1 MKMKKITTKTYT
13 NEAEVLSAYESHV
26 KTLSLE
32 DLLNSSLQDKVEAY
46 STVNIALQVSSKKL
60 EALKESSGV
69 NSLEALVSEMKLK
82 LNETL
87 SAIDAN
93 EELTESLVLPA
104 QASIGAADVHEI
116 KAKEKTWK
124 EMRTMT
130 VEEFLSM
137 ISMSPEFFMSLVS
150 GAIPKVTNKTWL
162 ANATTIN
169 PLVEQGY
176 LINKSEKSASQ
187 SRVTRQLSLEDLEDL
202 FTSTGNTVDAE

>member
-1 MKMKKITTKTYT
+1 MKKITTRNFN
-13 NEAEVLSAYESHV
+13 NETEVLERYENHV

-32 DLLNSSLQDKVEAY
+32 DLLNSSLQDKVDAY
-46 STVNIALQVSSKKL
+46 ATVNVALQVSSKKL

-69 NSLEALVSEMKLK
+69 NSLETLVAEMKAK

-93 EELTESLVLPA
+93 EELSESLVLPA
-104 QASIGAADVHEI
+104 QASVGATDVHEL
-116 KAKEKTWK
+116 KAKEKIWK

-137 ISMSPEFFMSLVS
+137 IAMSPEFFMTLVS
-150 GAIPKVTNKTWL
+150 GAIPKVTSKTWL
-162 ANATTIN
+162 ANAATIN

-176 LINKSEKSASQ
+176 LINKSEKAAFQ
-187 SRVTRQLSLEDLEDL
+187 SKVTRQLSLEDLEDL
-202 FTSTGNTVDAE
+202 FTAGSHTADAE

>member
-1 MKMKKITTKTYT
+1 MKKITIKSYA

-69 NSLEALVSEMKLK
+69 NSLEALVAEMKSK

-87 SAIDAN
+87 SAIDATD
-93 EELTESLVLPA
+93 ELTESLVLPA
-104 QASIGAADVHEI
+104 QASIGATDVHEL

-124 EMRTMT
+124 EMRSMT
-130 VEEFLSM
+130 VEEFLAM
-137 ISMSPEFFMSLVS
+137 IAMSPEFFMTLVS
-150 GAIPKVTNKTWL
+150 GAIPKVTSKTWT
-162 ANATTIN
+162 ANAARIN

-187 SRVTRQLSLEDLEDL
+187 SKVTRQLSLEDLEDL
-202 FTSTGNTVDAE
+202 FTAGTTADAE